1 MADHARHPYDLVVRG
16 GTVIDGSGGERFEAD
31 VAVVGGRIAA
41 VGEVTGRGRE
51 EIDAR
56 GLLVTPGFVDV
67 HTHYDGQA
75 TWDERMQPS
84 SWHGVTTVVMGNCGV
99 GFAPCKP
106 EDHDR
111 LIRLME
117 GVEDIPHPVMAE
129 GLPWNWES
137 YPDYLDALSTRR
149 FDVDIGSQLPH
160 AALRVFVMGE
170 RGANREPATEAD
182 IHAMAAIAKRA
193 MEAGA
198 LGFST
203 SRTLNHRTSDGQP
216 TPTLT
221 AAEDELVGIAMGLKA
236 ANGGRG
242 AGVLQVVSDFAD
254 PDAEFAIL
262 RRMMERSGRPLTFSL
277 LQSPRDGEAWRTLLA
292 KVHEADAAGLDIRAQ
307 VCGRPV
313 GVLLGLELTLNPFLQ
328 HPAYKPIAHLPLAE
342 RVARLS
348 GDAELRARLI
358 EEPTDREAVFAAS
371 TLRNW
376 GAMFTLEPRAP
387 DYEQTPDRSLGARA
401 AREGVAPAELAL
413 DHMLSNG
420 GRGMIYVPF
429 LNYSYGNLDH
439 AYELLGDPLT
449 VPGLSDGGAHVGT
462 ICDGSFPTSMLTHWT
477 RDRTRG
483 PRFSVEEVVRMQTR
497 DTAEMFGL
505 NDRGMVRPGL
515 RADLNLIDYDALTLL
530 APEVVYDLPSGGRRL
545 IQRAEGYRATIVAG
559 EITYRDG
566 DPTGALPGRLL
577 RGARSAPSAMAA
589 E

>member
-1 MADHARHPYDLVVRG
+1 MADHTYDLVVRG
-16 GTVIDGSGGERFEAD
+16 GTVVDGTGAARFEAD
-31 VAVVGGRIAA
+31 VAVKDGVIVKVGRASGQ
-41 VGEVTGRGRE
+41 GRE
-51 EIDAR
+51 EIDAK

-75 TWDERMQPS
+75 TWDQRMQPS

-99 GFAPCKP
+99 GFAPCKA

-137 YPDYLDALSTRR
+137 YPDYLDALATRR

-170 RGANREPATEAD
+170 RGADREPATTAE

-193 MEAGA
+193 MQAGA
-198 LGFST
+198 LGFTT

-221 AAEDELVGIAMGLKA
+221 AAADELVGIALGLKA
-236 ANGGRG
+236 AN
-242 AGVLQVVSDFAD
+242 AGVLQMVSDFAD
-254 PDAEFAIL
+254 PEAEFAML
-262 RRMMERSGRPLTFSL
+262 RRMVAESGRPLTFSL
-277 LQSPRDGEAWRTLLA
+277 VQSPRSAESWRGLM
-292 KVHEADAAGLDIRAQ
+292 AAVRQANAEGLSIRPQ

-328 HPAYKPIAHLPLAE
+328 HPAYKEMAGLPLAD
-342 RVARLS
+342 RVARLT
-348 GDAELRARLI
+348 DDQDLRRRLF
-358 EEPTDREAVFAAS
+358 EEPTERDSIFAAS

-376 GAMFTLEPRAP
+376 RNMYTLAARSP
-387 DYEQTPDRSLGARA
+387 DYEPRPEDSLGARA
-401 AREGVAPAELAL
+401 EAMGVDPAELAL
-413 DHMLSNG
+413 DHMLSDG

-429 LNYSYGNLDH
+429 LNYTNGDLHH
-439 AYELLGDPLT
+439 AYELMADPLT
-449 VPGLSDGGAHVGT
+449 IPGLSDGGAHVGT

-483 PRFSVEEVVRMQTR
+483 PVFSVEEVVRMQTR
-497 DTAEMFGL
+497 DTAEAFGL
-505 NDRGMVRPGL
+505 NDRGMIRPGL

-559 EITYRDG
+559 EVTYRDG
-566 DPTGALPGRLL
+566 EPTGALPGRLI
-577 RGARSAPSAMAA
+577 RGAQRMPHAMAA